1 MRRILTSI
9 AALALSGCLFTADQV
24 DPTEPLMLPDTPE
37 HLFALLVQAYE
48 SRSVTKLDA
57 LLAPDYLFV
66 ADAGSLQSGADA
78 TWGRDQEK
86 ERTRRMFASISDVRM
101 KVQFDP
107 DAVPVAGLPAS
118 APPESTWTAWD
129 VRMEMI
135 FQGVPWIVASTRTE
149 FRLRKYL
156 SPSGDSLYT
165 ITRWS
170 DFN

>member
-1 MRRILTSI
+1 MRRTLTI
-9 AALALSGCLFTADQV
+9 PVLLLGGCLFTADQV
-24 DPTEPLMLPDTPE
+24 DPTTLPMRPDSPDN
-37 HLFALLVQAYE
+37 LFALLVEAYE
-48 SRSVTKLDA
+48 ARSVTKLDA
-57 LLAPDYLFV
+57 LLTEDYQFV
-66 ADAGSLQSGADA
+66 ADAASLQSGSDA
-78 TWGRDQEK
+78 SWGREQEK
-86 ERTRRMFASISDVRM
+86 ERARRMFTAISDVRM

-107 DAVPVAGLPAS
+107 GAVPVPGLPPS

-156 SPSGDSLYT
+156 SSSGDSLYV

>member
-1 MRRILTSI
+1 MRRILTSL
-9 AALALSGCLFTADQV
+9 AVLALSGCLFTADQV

-37 HLFALLVQAYE
+37 HLFSLLVQAYE

-107 DAVPVAGLPAS
+107 DAVPVAGLPPS

-156 SPSGDSLYT
+156 SASGDSLYI